1 MGVMEVM
8 EAVVME
14 VVVMEVG
21 VVVAMEVPQEMRV
34 TRPLRLLP
42 MSQLHP
48 LNERGSTHSQIKS

>member
-1 MGVMEVM
+1 MEVM

-21 VVVAMEVPQEMRV
+21 VVVAVEVPQEMRV